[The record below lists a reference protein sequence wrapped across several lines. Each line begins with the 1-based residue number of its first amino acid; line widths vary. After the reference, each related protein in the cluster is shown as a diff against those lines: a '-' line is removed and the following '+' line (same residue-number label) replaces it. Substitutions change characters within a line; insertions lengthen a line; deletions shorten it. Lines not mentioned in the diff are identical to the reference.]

1 MCRVVIVVVVCY
13 KKNALSENEG
23 TKWGHNFTSSTR
35 DSTSIF
41 CGHQSLAK
49 EVPLLLSYCRAL
61 RVLVQSPGS
70 NQRPPALK
78 SKVFLARRRGS
89 HLSPQVKC
97 SSSNYINERAFLET
111 FRVVY
116 CLVWWQMCGILFLL
130 FHTVHSSGLL
140 TQSLWRPSNV
150 THTQRSCHQ
159 RICVRSSNATPGQW
173 ALSKTRRSSDGYHT
187 STLPGLH

>member
-23 TKWGHNFTSSTR
+23 TKWGHNFTASTR

-78 SKVFLARRRGS
+78 SKVSLARRRRS

-97 SSSNYINERAFLET
+97 SSLNYINERAFLDT
-111 FRVVY
+111 YKVVFY
-116 CLVWWQMCGILFLL
+116 LVWWQMYDFLFLL
-130 FHTVHSSGLL
+130 FHTVYSSGLL
-140 TQSLWRPSNV
+140 TQSVWRPSNV
-150 THTQRSCHQ
+150 THPPRSCH
-159 RICVRSSNATPGQW
+159 
-173 ALSKTRRSSDGYHT
+173 
-187 STLPGLH
+187 